1 MFKQEK
7 KPVIMGILNVTP
19 DSFSDGGSYVNI
31 ESAKKQVTKMI
42 ADGAKIIDVGGESTR
57 PGAEFVDAKTEIER
71 IVPII
76 KMIKANFDVLVSVDT
91 YKTEVAAAAIAEQV
105 DIINDVWANKYDGQ
119 MLDLVAKHQVYYI
132 AMHNANSNQY
142 ENDIIETMIGEFK
155 ALKDTLIAKNY
166 QIERLIFDPGV
177 GFAKDVQQ
185 NLTVIKRINELNVLK
200 QPVLLGTSRK
210 SMFKIINKEEN
221 PLKREIGT
229 AVTTA
234 YGTENN
240 VQIFRVHDVKKQK
253 QALDVAW
260 AIKTGEFDE

>member
-1 MFKQEK
+1 MFKNGK

-19 DSFSDGGSYVNI
+19 DSFSDGGSYVDLQ
-31 ESAKKQVTKMI
+31 SAKEQVAKMI
-42 ADGAKIIDVGGESTR
+42 ENGATIIDVGGESTR
-57 PGAEFVDAKTEIER
+57 PGAEFVDAATEIER
-71 IVPII
+71 VVPII

-91 YKTEVAAAAIAEQV
+91 YKSEVAKAAIAVQA
-105 DIINDVWANKYDGQ
+105 DMINDVWANKYDGQ
-119 MLDLVAKHQVYYI
+119 MLDLVSEHQVYYI
-132 AMHNANSNQY
+132 AMHNAQSNQY
-142 ENDIIETMIGEFK
+142 ENDLMKTMISEFRE
-155 ALKDTLIAKNY
+155 LKDSLIAKNY

-177 GFAKDVQQ
+177 GFAKDVEQ
-185 NLTVIKRINELNVLK
+185 NLMVIKRINELAILE

-210 SMFKIINKEEN
+210 SMFKIINKEAN